1 MMMNFIKILLKF
13 SPEDM
18 VDADEDEYIDI
29 DWSLIAP

>member
-13 SPEDM
+13 PPEDM

-29 DWSLIAP
+29 D